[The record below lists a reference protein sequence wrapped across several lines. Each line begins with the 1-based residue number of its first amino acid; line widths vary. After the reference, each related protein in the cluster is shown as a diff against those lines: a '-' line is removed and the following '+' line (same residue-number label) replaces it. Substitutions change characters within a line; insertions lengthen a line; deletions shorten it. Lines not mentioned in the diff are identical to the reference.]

1 VSELAEVV
9 REGLTLIYGPPG
21 AGKTSI
27 AMRLADTVGNRVMW
41 ISTTEGPNFLALVAK
56 RVGANPEKFAFLD
69 FPRAFRE
76 DIAKYVL
83 EHAHEYDAVVV
94 DSVNGLASSISSLE
108 KLAHS
113 VFYQISRDRPVILVA
128 EEEPRNLHYI
138 ADHVVHVWYK
148 INSVGHLIRYF
159 QLEKSRKRPPG
170 PRYIFDIVEGEGIIY
185 IMTSGTRRHQEIVK
199 DDKLGIEAPL
209 KSEICIGASSVKK
222 VVKLLSSIKDEAL
235 FLKIGPWSSYRGL
248 EIRSDQEIVVS
259 TFHTFF
265 DLWNKLE
272 RGELPKVRYLVV
284 SGLINLSEDEL
295 YDYFYVL
302 YAFQEY
308 FDFLVIVDTG
318 PSQGLEKMGKY
329 CTENV
334 HL

>member
-21 AGKTSI
+21 AGKTSM
-27 AMRLADTVGNRVMW
+27 AMRFADIVGNRVMW
-41 ISTTEGPNFLALVAK
+41 ISTTEGPNFLTLAAK

-69 FPRAFRE
+69 SPRAFRE

-83 EHAHEYDAVVV
+83 EHAHEYDVVVV
-94 DSVNGLASSISSLE
+94 DSVNGLASSVPSLE

-113 VFYQISRDRPVILVA
+113 VFYQISKDRPVILVA

-148 INSVGHLIRYF
+148 INSIGHLIRYF

-170 PRYIFDIVEGEGIIY
+170 PRYIFDIVGGEEIIY
-185 IMTSGTRRHQEIVK
+185 ITTTGTRGHQEVVK
-199 DDKLGIEAPL
+199 DDKLGVEAPL
-209 KSEICIGASSVKK
+209 KSEICIGVSSVKK
-222 VVKLLSSIKDEAL
+222 VLKVLSNIKDEAL

-248 EIRSDQEIVVS
+248 EIKSDQEVVVS

-265 DLWNKLE
+265 ELWNKLE
-272 RGELPKVRYLVV
+272 RGELSKVRYLVI
-284 SGLINLSEDEL
+284 SGLLNLSEDEL

-302 YAFQEY
+302 YAFQDY
-308 FDFLVIVDTG
+308 FDFLVIVNIG
-318 PSQGLEKMGKY
+318 PPEDLEKLEKY

-334 HL
+334 RL

>member
-41 ISTTEGPNFLALVAK
+41 ISTTEGPNFLALAAK

-94 DSVNGLASSISSLE
+94 DSVNGLASSIPSLE

-185 IMTSGTRRHQEIVK
+185 ITMSGTRGHQEIVK
-199 DDKLGIEAPL
+199 DDKLGVEAPL
-209 KSEICIGASSVKK
+209 RSVICIGASSVKRVLK
-222 VVKLLSSIKDEAL
+222 TLLNIKDEAL
-235 FLKIGPWSSYRGL
+235 FLKIGPWTSYKGL
-248 EIRSDQEIVVS
+248 EIKSDQEVVVS

-265 DLWNKLE
+265 ELWNKLE

-284 SGLINLSEDEL
+284 SGLLNLAEEEL
-295 YDYFYVL
+295 YDYLYIL
-302 YAFQEY
+302 YAFQDY
-308 FDFLVIVDTG
+308 INFLVMVNIGSSED
-318 PSQGLEKMGKY
+318 LEKLEKY
-329 CTENV
+329 CDESIR
-334 HL
+334 L

>member
-1 VSELAEVV
+1 VIEVGEV
-9 REGLTLIYGPPG
+9 AQEGLTLIYGPPG

-27 AMRLADTVGNRVMW
+27 AMRLADRLGNRVMW

-83 EHAHEYDAVVV
+83 EHAHEYDVVVV
-94 DSVNGLASSISSLE
+94 DSVNGLASSIPSLE

-148 INSVGHLIRYF
+148 INSIGHLIRYV

-170 PRYIFDIVEGEGIIY
+170 PRYIFEIVEGEGIIY
-185 IMTSGTRRHQEIVK
+185 ITMSGTRGHQEVVK
-199 DDKLGIEAPL
+199 DDKLGVEAPL

-222 VVKLLSSIKDEAL
+222 VLKILSNIKDEAL
-235 FLKIGPWSSYRGL
+235 FLQIGPWSSYRGL
-248 EIRSDQEIVVS
+248 EIKNDQEVVAS

-265 DLWNKLE
+265 ELWNKLE
-272 RGELPKVRYLVV
+272 RGELPKVRYLVI
-284 SGLINLSEDEL
+284 SGLINLGEEEL

-302 YAFQEY
+302 YAFQDY
-308 FDFLVIVDTG
+308 FDFLIIVNIG
-318 PSQGLEKMGKY
+318 PPEDLEKLEKY

-334 HL
+334 RL

>member
-21 AGKTSI
+21 AGKTSM
-27 AMRLADTVGNRVMW
+27 AMRLADIVGNKVMW
-41 ISTTEGPNFLALVAK
+41 ISTTEGPNFLALATK

-83 EHAHEYDAVVV
+83 EHAHEYDVVVV
-94 DSVNGLASSISSLE
+94 DSVNGLASSIPSLE

-148 INSVGHLIRYF
+148 INSIGHLIRYF

-185 IMTSGTRRHQEIVK
+185 IEMVGTRGHQEIVR
-199 DDKLGIEAPL
+199 DDKLGVEAPL

-222 VVKLLSSIKDEAL
+222 VLKILSNIKDEAL

-248 EIRSDQEIVVS
+248 EIKSGQEVVAS
-259 TFHTFF
+259 TFHIFF
-265 DLWNKLE
+265 ELWNKLV
-272 RGELPKVRYLVV
+272 RGELPKVKYLVV
-284 SGLINLSEDEL
+284 SGLVNLSEDEL
-295 YDYFYVL
+295 HDYLYIL
-302 YAFQEY
+302 YAFLDY
-308 FDFLVIVDTG
+308 VDFLVLLGIG
-318 PSQGLEKMGKY
+318 PPKDLEKLEKF

-334 HL
+334 RL

>member
-27 AMRLADTVGNRVMW
+27 AMRLVDTVGNRLLW
-41 ISTTEGPNFLALVAK
+41 ISTTEGPNFLTLAAK

-83 EHAHEYDAVVV
+83 EHAHEYDVVVV
-94 DSVNGLASSISSLE
+94 DSVNGLASSVPSLE

-148 INSVGHLIRYF
+148 TNSVGHLIRYF

-170 PRYIFDIVEGEGIIY
+170 PRYIFDIVEGEGVIY
-185 IMTSGTRRHQEIVK
+185 VYMAGFRGKQEVIREE
-199 DDKLGIEAPL
+199 KLGIEVPL
-209 KSEICIGASSVKK
+209 KSEICIGATSVRKTW
-222 VVKLLSSIKDEAL
+222 KLLSDIKNEAL
-235 FLKIGPWSSYRGL
+235 FIKIGPWTSYRGV
-248 EIRSDQEIVVS
+248 EIKTDQEIILT
-259 TFHTFF
+259 TFQRLF
-265 DLWNKLE
+265 
-272 RGELPKVRYLVV
+272 ELQDKFEKGIISNVKYIVV
-284 SGLINLSEDEL
+284 SGLLNLREEEIH
-295 YDYFYVL
+295 DYLYVL
-302 YAFQEY
+302 YAFLSY
-308 FDFLVIVDTG
+308 VDFLIFLNIG
-318 PSQGLEKMGKY
+318 PIEELEKLEKF
-329 CTENV
+329 CTESIR
-334 HL
+334 L

>member
-1 VSELAEVV
+1 VIEVGEV
-9 REGLTLIYGPPG
+9 AQEGLTLIYGPPG

-27 AMRLADTVGNRVMW
+27 AMRLADRLGNRVMW
-41 ISTTEGPNFLALVAK
+41 ISTTEGPNFLALAAK

-83 EHAHEYDAVVV
+83 EHAHEYDVVVV
-94 DSVNGLASSISSLE
+94 DSVNGLASSIPSLE

-113 VFYQISRDRPVILVA
+113 VFYQISRDRPIILVA

-148 INSVGHLIRYF
+148 INSIGHLIRYV

-185 IMTSGTRRHQEIVK
+185 LKMASTSGHQEIVK
-199 DDKLGIEAPL
+199 DDKLGVEAPL
-209 KSEICIGASSVKK
+209 KSTICIGAPSVKK
-222 VVKLLSSIKDEAL
+222 ITRILSNIKDEAL

-248 EIRSDQEIVVS
+248 EIKSDQEVVAS
-259 TFHTFF
+259 TFHAFF
-265 DLWNKLE
+265 ELWNKLE
-272 RGELPKVRYLVV
+272 RGELPKVKYLVV

-295 YDYFYVL
+295 NDYLYIL
-302 YAFQEY
+302 YALQDY
-308 FDFLVIVDTG
+308 FDFLVIANIG
-318 PSQGLEKMGKY
+318 PSEDLEKLERY

-334 HL
+334 RL

>member
-1 VSELAEVV
+1 VIEVGEV
-9 REGLTLIYGPPG
+9 AQEGLTLIYGPPG

-27 AMRLADTVGNRVMW
+27 AMRLADRLGNRVMW
-41 ISTTEGPNFLALVAK
+41 ISTTEGPNFLALAAR
-56 RVGANPEKFAFLD
+56 RVGASPEKFAFLD

-94 DSVNGLASSISSLE
+94 DSVNGLASSVPSLE

-148 INSVGHLIRYF
+148 INSVGHLIRYV

-185 IMTSGTRRHQEIVK
+185 ITMSGTRGHQEVVK
-199 DDKLGIEAPL
+199 DDKLGVEAPL
-209 KSEICIGASSVKK
+209 KSVICIGAPSVKRVLK
-222 VVKLLSSIKDEAL
+222 ILSNIRDESL
-235 FLKIGPWSSYRGL
+235 FMRIGPWTSYKGL
-248 EIRSDQEIVVS
+248 EIEEGREIVIL
-259 TFHTFF
+259 TFHKLFE
-265 DLWNKLE
+265 LWNRME
-272 RGELPKVRYLVV
+272 HGEVPKVRYLVV
-284 SGLINLSEDEL
+284 SGLLNLGEDEL
-295 YDYFYVL
+295 HDYLYVM
-302 YAFQEY
+302 YAFLDY
-308 FDFLVIVDTG
+308 VDFLVFLDIG
-318 PSQGLEKMGKY
+318 PPKDLEKLEKY
-329 CTENV
+329 CVENV
-334 HL
+334 RL

>member
-27 AMRLADTVGNRVMW
+27 AMKLADRLGNRVMW
-41 ISTTEGPNFLALVAK
+41 ISTTEGPNFLTLAAR

-94 DSVNGLASSISSLE
+94 DSVNGLASSIPSLE

-138 ADHVVHVWYK
+138 ADHVIHVWYK
-148 INSVGHLIRYF
+148 INRIGHVIRYF

-185 IMTSGTRRHQEIVK
+185 IEMTGTRRHQEIVK
-199 DDKLGIEAPL
+199 DDKLGVEAPL
-209 KSEICIGASSVKK
+209 KSTICIGAPSVKK
-222 VVKLLSSIKDEAL
+222 VLKILSNIRDEAL
-235 FLKIGPWSSYRGL
+235 FLQIGPWSSYKGL
-248 EIRSDQEIVVS
+248 ELQSDREVIVS
-259 TFHTFF
+259 TFHTLFE
-265 DLWNKLE
+265 LWNKLE
-272 RGELPKVRYLVV
+272 KGELPKVRYFVV

-295 YDYFYVL
+295 HDYLYIL
-302 YAFQEY
+302 YAFQDY
-308 FDFLVIVDTG
+308 IDFLIFLGISPPKD
-318 PSQGLEKMGKY
+318 LEKLEKF
-329 CTENV
+329 CAENV
-334 HL
+334 RI

>member
-1 VSELAEVV
+1 MIEVGEV
-9 REGLTLIYGPPG
+9 AQEGLTLIYGPPG

-27 AMRLADTVGNRVMW
+27 AMRLADRLGNRVMW
-41 ISTTEGPNFLALVAK
+41 ISTTEGPNFLALAAK

-83 EHAHEYDAVVV
+83 EHAHEYDVVVV
-94 DSVNGLASSISSLE
+94 DSVNGLASSIPSLE

-148 INSVGHLIRYF
+148 INSVGHLIRYV

-185 IMTSGTRRHQEIVK
+185 LKMVSTGEHQEIVK

-209 KSEICIGASSVKK
+209 KSVICIGAPSVKK
-222 VVKLLSSIKDEAL
+222 VLKTLSNIKDEAL
-235 FLKIGPWSSYRGL
+235 FIKIGPWTSYKGL
-248 EIRSDQEIVVS
+248 EIKSDREVIAS

-265 DLWNKLE
+265 ELWKKLE
-272 RGELPKVRYLVV
+272 RGEIPKVNYLVI
-284 SGLINLSEDEL
+284 SGLINLGENEL
-295 YDYFYVL
+295 QDYLYIL
-302 YAFQEY
+302 YALQDY
-308 FDFLVIVDTG
+308 ANFLVIINVGSLKD
-318 PSQGLEKMGKY
+318 LEKLEKY
-329 CTENV
+329 CDESV
-334 HL
+334 RV